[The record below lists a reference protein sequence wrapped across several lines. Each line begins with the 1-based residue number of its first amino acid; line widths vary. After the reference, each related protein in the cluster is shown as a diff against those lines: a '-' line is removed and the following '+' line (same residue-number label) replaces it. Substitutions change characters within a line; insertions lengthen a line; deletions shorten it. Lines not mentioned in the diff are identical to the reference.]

1 MLKYSEK
8 NVENIAQLAF
18 ENLYTNYTDI
28 MLKLDEKDLE
38 KCKQDVKYHTSF
50 LLQALTLNSP
60 SLFVDYVKWVNELFL
75 SIGISIDGFIKSLES
90 IKEAIKIL
98 FGEQDKALA
107 SEFIKIAVQ
116 EIKTSQE
123 YKVNILYDNPLKE
136 YKNMYL
142 NYLLESKRMEAMDLI
157 SRLVKQG
164 YSIRDIYLYIF
175 RDSLYEVGLLWQ
187 TGKVTVAQ
195 EHYFTAS
202 TQMIMTQLYPYIF
215 NEMKNGKVIIGACV
229 SGELHEIG
237 IRMVCDL
244 LEMDGYDTHY
254 LGANMPVHDII
265 EYAYKKSANAILLSV
280 TLTTHLNTLKSMI
293 KEIKKDE
300 RTKDVKVIVG
310 GRPFLVDE
318 NLYKMV
324 GADYYSIDVD
334 DIKIHLMG

>member
-1 MLKYSEK
+1 MLKYSDK

-28 MLKLDEKDLE
+28 MLNLDENGLE

-60 SLFVDYVKWVNELFL
+60 YLFVDYVKWVNELFS

-123 YKVNILYDNPLKE
+123 DKVPKLYDNSLKE

-142 NYLLESKRMEAMDLI
+142 NYLLDARRMEAMDLV

-187 TGKVTVAQ
+187 IGKVTVAQ

-202 TQMIMTQLYPYIF
+202 TQMIMTQHIH
-215 NEMKNGKVIIGACV
+215 I
-229 SGELHEIG
+229 
-237 IRMVCDL
+237 
-244 LEMDGYDTHY
+244 Y
-254 LGANMPVHDII
+254 LMR
-265 EYAYKKSANAILLSV
+265 EK
-280 TLTTHLNTLKSMI
+280 M
-293 KEIKKDE
+293 E
-300 RTKDVKVIVG
+300 RQ
-310 GRPFLVDE
+310 
-318 NLYKMV
+318 
-324 GADYYSIDVD
+324 
-334 DIKIHLMG
+334 

>member
-1 MLKYSEK
+1 MLKYSDK

-18 ENLYTNYTDI
+18 ENLYANYTDI
-28 MLKLDEKDLE
+28 MIKLDEKGLE
-38 KCKQDVKYHTSF
+38 KCKQDVRYHTSF
-50 LLQALTLNSP
+50 LVQALTLNSP
-60 SLFVDYVKWVNELFL
+60 SLFIDYVKWVKELFS

-90 IKEAIKIL
+90 IEEAIKIL
-98 FGEQDKALA
+98 FGEQDKSLA
-107 SEFIKIAVQ
+107 KEFIDIAVQ
-116 EIKTSQE
+116 ELKDTN
-123 YKVNILYDNPLKE
+123 NIMTNLNDNPLKE

-142 NYLLESKRMEAMDLI
+142 NFLLESKRMEAMDLI

-187 TGKVTVAQ
+187 TGRVTVAQ

-215 NEMKNGKVIIGACV
+215 NERKNGKIIIGACV

-254 LGANMPVHDII
+254 LGANMPTHDII

-300 RTKDVKVIVG
+300 RMKDVKVIVG
-310 GRPFLVDE
+310 GRPFLIDE

-324 GADYYSIDVD
+324 GADYYSVDVD